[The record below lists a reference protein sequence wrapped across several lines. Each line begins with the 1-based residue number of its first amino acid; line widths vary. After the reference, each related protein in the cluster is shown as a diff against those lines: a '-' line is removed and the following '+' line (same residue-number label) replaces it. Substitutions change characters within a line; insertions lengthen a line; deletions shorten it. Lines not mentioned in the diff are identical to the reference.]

1 MLLALGLLACSGL
14 WWLGRNGGR
23 LGPRLTPRLIRR
35 AGAWVALALAAILM
49 LRGQLG
55 PALVLGLGAVWLL
68 DGPETLGARLKR
80 WVSSVTPSPR
90 RHRTARIDF
99 VVGDDGKVGDG
110 ILRGGPLGGRRLESL
125 GLADLRAVL
134 AVCRVQDPAA
144 VVPLEAYLDR
154 RHAGWRVDAER
165 DGHPRPGRPAQP
177 GAMTQDE
184 AYQILGL
191 ERGATPEAVRTAHR
205 TLMKRAHPDQGGSA
219 EGAARVN
226 AARDRLTNRHR

>member
-1 MLLALGLLACSGL
+1 MLLALGLIACFGL

-23 LGPRLTPRLIRR
+23 LNARLLRR
-35 AGAWVALALAAILM
+35 AGAWGALALAFLLLM
-49 LRGQLG
+49 RGQVG
-55 PALVLGLGAVWLL
+55 PALILGLGGVWLL
-68 DGPETLGARLKR
+68 EGPEGLAARLKR
-80 WVSSVTPSPR
+80 LIPTAKPWQR
-90 RHRTARIDF
+90 RHRTARVDF
-99 VVGDDGKVGDG
+99 VLRDDGGVGDG
-110 ILRGGPLGGRRLESL
+110 IVRGGPLGGRRLE
-125 GLADLRAVL
+125 GLAVADLVALLAACRA
-134 AVCRVQDPAA
+134 QDPGA

-154 RHAGWRVDAER
+154 RQPGWRVDAER
-165 DGHPRPGRPAQP
+165 DGDAGPRRPAQP

-184 AYQILGL
+184 AYQVLGL

>member
-1 MLLALGLLACSGL
+1 MLLALGLVACFGL

-35 AGAWVALALAAILM
+35 AGAWSAIAVAALLL

-55 PALVLGLGAVWLL
+55 PALVLGLGGVWLL
-68 DGPETLGARLKR
+68 EGPETLGARLKR
-80 WVSSVTPSPR
+80 LVSSARRSPR
-90 RHRTARIDF
+90 RHRTGRIDF
-99 VVGDDGKVGDG
+99 VLQEDGSVGDG

-125 GLADLRAVL
+125 GLADLLAVL
-134 AVCRVQDPAA
+134 TVCRGQDRAA

-154 RHAGWRVDAER
+154 RHAGWRVDAEG

-177 GAMTQDE
+177 GVMTQDE